1 MATTPSPSR
10 EPYDTTLGNNATLG
24 NDDAKLGDDAATL
37 LLTMTS
43 MTTTTV
49 AALAAVAA
57 VARTTKT
64 AAVTFRQQ
72 STKRDGQSTIN

>member
-1 MATTPSPSR
+1 LC
-10 EPYDTTLGNNATLG
+10 EPYDTTLGNDATLG
-24 NDDAKLGDDAATL
+24 NGNAKLGDDAATP

-43 MTTTTV
+43 TTTTTV
-49 AALAAVAA
+49 AALAAAAA

>member
-1 MATTPSPSR
+1 M
-10 EPYDTTLGNNATLG
+10 TLVNDATLG
-24 NDDAKLGDDAATL
+24 NDDAKLGNDAATP

-43 MTTTTV
+43 MTTTAV
-49 AALAAVAA
+49 AALAAAAA
-57 VARTTKT
+57 VARMTKT